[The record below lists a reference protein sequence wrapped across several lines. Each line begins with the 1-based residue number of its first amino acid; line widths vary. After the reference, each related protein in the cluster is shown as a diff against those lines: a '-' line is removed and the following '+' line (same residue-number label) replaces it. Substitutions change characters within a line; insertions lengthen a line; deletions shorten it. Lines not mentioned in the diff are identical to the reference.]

1 MSHPEHQPQ
10 NFNRAFGFG
19 ISLNFA
25 YIVVETIAG
34 FAVGSMA
41 LLADAGHNAS
51 DVLSLALAWGAM
63 RLSQS
68 RPTERH
74 TYGLRRASIL
84 ASLTNAVLLLIAIGA
99 NALDAV
105 RRLSD
110 PQPVHGGTLMWV
122 AGIGVVINAA
132 TALLFMKGRHGDL
145 NIRGAFLHM
154 TADAAV
160 SAGVIVAGLLI
171 NLTGLK
177 WIDPA
182 MSLIIV
188 VVVAVGT
195 WGLLRDSFE
204 LAMDAVPKGIDFDRV
219 HQFLAGLPGVTAV
232 HDLHIWAMSTTQ
244 SALTVH
250 LVKPD
255 GRIDDSL
262 TDRACRELHDRF
274 NIEHV
279 TIQLE
284 IANDVCGQ
292 ASSETV

>member
-1 MSHPEHQPQ
+1 MSHSEHQQQ

-19 ISLNFA
+19 IALNVA

-34 FAVGSMA
+34 FVVGSMA

-51 DVLSLALAWGAM
+51 DVLSLALAWGAI
-63 RLSQS
+63 RLGQS
-68 RPTERH
+68 PPTERH

-99 NALDAV
+99 IALEAV
-105 RRLSD
+105 RRFSD

-122 AGIGVVINAA
+122 AGIGVVINAV
-132 TALLFMKGRHGDL
+132 TALLFMKGREGDL

-154 TADAAV
+154 AADAAV

-188 VVVAVGT
+188 VVVAFGT

-219 HQFLAGLPGVTAV
+219 HQFLAGLPGVIAV

-262 TDRACRELHDRF
+262 TARACRELRERF
-274 NIEHV
+274 KIEHV

-292 ASSETV
+292 ASGESV